1 MVLTQIPHIPGAYLS
16 LTQKIRYFYY
26 TIGYNARV
34 VISALRSVLDTFY
47 VRLVGREYPERLA
60 YLPSL
65 SELSNMYESTTLLYT
80 LDTYS
85 PSDDPTGRRYSVETH
100 TLLQGVD
107 QTDMYTSL
115 EPIRVEFEVVN
126 GTVRISSPYPDVR
139 QVAILPLYHA
149 LVQHHGIAHL
159 LAERMTLATQQ
170 LDLSAC
176 PLVTF
181 VETHL
186 AYTSS
191 ANEWITDG
199 SFHLDT
205 SIASFFSAIPVT
217 KRVLFQGDHKPY
229 CPDLYPTC

>member
-1 MVLTQIPHIPGAYLS
+1 MLTQIPHIPGAYLS

-60 YLPSL
+60 YLP
-65 SELSNMYESTTLLYT
+65 LYT